1 MSSDPTYLGDIQDV
15 NGSTISVA
23 LHSDTLPGL
32 TFIAGHGYRIGQVGS
47 FIRIPIGYVDL
58 FGIVSQVGAGSV
70 PEKLMESEPHGNRWM
85 TVQIIG
91 EVYRSGTFSRGI
103 SQYPTIGDS
112 VHIVTDDDLRKIY
125 GTPDEP
131 NYLKI
136 GHLASS
142 DQIPALINI
151 DKLVTRHCA
160 IVGNTGSGKST
171 TVAGLLASLSEI
183 SRYPSAR
190 IIVLDIHGEYA
201 SALKDVAT
209 IYKINADETKGE
221 KSLYIPYWAM
231 TSDELLP
238 ITLGN
243 LEDSGRGAILEK
255 ITNLKEFALGKKSRD
270 GVTEKTLTVDTPVP
284 FSIHKFWFDLH
295 RLANATHTVAQSEQ
309 TPETEAL
316 LLDSTSTPI
325 QPGDA
330 LQVIPPKYRPQN
342 QSAKSE
348 KIWLSASNL
357 PIRRQIDFLATKLRD
372 PRFDFLFRPG
382 PWTPDING
390 VTEQDLD
397 QLLKDWIGGSKPVSI
412 LDLSGIPASI
422 LNPLIGALL
431 RIVYDALF
439 WARYL
444 DDGGRERP
452 LLLVLEEAHVYLTSE
467 NGNIASQSVK
477 RIVKE
482 GRKYGIGAMIVSQ
495 RPSEIE
501 STILSQCGTIFAMRL
516 SNQSDRSHV
525 IGSVSDNLE
534 GLFHMLPALRTGEAI
549 IVGEAVH
556 LPMRTIIDPLTKN
569 RRPDSRDPVVCT
581 TEGVPGGWSKPLE
594 ESNYQEMVY
603 VWRKQNPRSRN
614 VKKFVYQNVNSGPV
628 EDNMERINVP
638 DSSNITSIG
647 YNQYNSI
654 LEVEFHNGFIY
665 QYFDV
670 PQNIFE
676 ELMHASSKGQFL
688 NSIIKGQYRY
698 ARL

>member
-1 MSSDPTYLGDIQDV
+1 MTNISSDPTLLGEVNDV

-32 TFIAGHGYRIGQVGS
+32 TFIDGHGYRIGQVGS
-47 FIRIPIGYVDL
+47 FIRIPIGYIDL
-58 FGIVSQVGAGSV
+58 YGIVSQVGAGSV
-70 PEKLMESEPHGNRWM
+70 PENLRESEPHGFRWM
-85 TVQIIG
+85 TVQIVG
-91 EVYRSGTFSRGI
+91 EVFRSGSFSRGI

-112 VHIVTDDDLRKIY
+112 VHIVTDDDLKRIY
-125 GTPDEP
+125 GAPGEP

-171 TVAGLLASLSEI
+171 TVAGLLSTLSDTVK
-183 SRYPSAR
+183 YPSAR

-201 SALKDVAT
+201 PALNDVAT
-209 IYKINADETKGE
+209 VYKINADETKGE
-221 KSLYIPYWAM
+221 KPLYIPYWAM
-231 TSDELLP
+231 TFDELLP

-255 ITNLKEFALGKKSRD
+255 ITNLKGSTLLTRPTED
-270 GVTEKTLTVDTPVP
+270 VTDKTLTVDTPVP
-284 FSIHKFWFDLH
+284 FSIHKLWFDFH
-295 RLANATHTVAQSEQ
+295 RLVNATHTVVLTEQS
-309 TPETEAL
+309 PETEAL
-316 LLDSTSTPI
+316 LLDDNGKPI

-330 LQVIPPKYRPQN
+330 LQAIPPRYRPQN
-342 QSAKSE
+342 QSTNKP
-348 KIWLSASNL
+348 KIYLSNCTL
-357 PIRRQIDFLATKLRD
+357 PIRRQIDFLGTKLRD

-382 PWTPDING
+382 PWTPDEEG
-390 VTEQDLD
+390 VTEKDLD
-397 QLLKDWIGGSKPVSI
+397 KLLKGWIGGPKPVSI
-412 LDLSGIPASI
+412 LDLSGIPSSI
-422 LNPLIGALL
+422 LNHLIGALL

-439 WARYL
+439 WARNL
-444 DDGGRERP
+444 DEGGRERP

-467 NGNIASQSVK
+467 NGNIASQAVK

-495 RPSEIE
+495 RPSDID

-534 GLFHMLPALRTGEAI
+534 GLFHMLPALRTGETI

-569 RRPDSRDPVVCT
+569 RRPDSRDPIVCT
-581 TEGVPGGWSKPLE
+581 NDSVPGGWNKPRQE
-594 ESNYQEMVY
+594 CNYQEMVS
-603 VWRKQNPRSRN
+603 VWRKQNPRSPMLNKLRMEG
-614 VKKFVYQNVNSGPV
+614 K
-628 EDNMERINVP
+628 MERKSVV
-638 DSSNITSIG
+638 SSNINSIG
-647 YNQYNSI
+647 YDSNNLV
-654 LEVEFHNGFIY
+654 LEVEFHSGFIY
-665 QYFDV
+665 NYFDV
-670 PQNIFE
+670 PQTIYDG
-676 ELMHASSKGQFL
+676 LMLAASKGQYL
-688 NSIIKGQYRY
+688 NSNIKGNYRY
-698 ARL
+698 ARV